1 MEDTTVKL
9 RPLAA
14 GAVLAAVALFG
25 SACGSEDPATPND
38 PAGSSGA
45 EQPGDT
51 SARDEL
57 KAALEKSAQ
66 QTSMKMTISIADGK
80 IDAHIDAAAK
90 TARMTM
96 DMSASG
102 QKMEIEMITIDTD
115 TYVKYVSGG
124 MAEVAKGKWVH
135 VDAASVGLDQLF
147 SDSFFDPEAM
157 LKEDVTVTKV
167 AEGQYKAEMGAGA
180 GPDLGGLFGGITGG
194 GEEPDPGASAGPST
208 TVVTVGADGLV
219 SGFSAEAAGTVEKT
233 EIVFT
238 DYGAPLE
245 VQKPAD
251 KDIVEG

>member
-1 MEDTTVKL
+1 MEDTIVKL

-45 EQPGDT
+45 AQPGDT
-51 SARDEL
+51 AARDEL

-66 QTSMKMTISIADGK
+66 QTSMKMTITMAEGK
-80 IDAHIDAAAK
+80 IEAHIDSAAK

-96 DMSASG
+96 NMSSSG
-102 QKMEIEMITIDTD
+102 QKMEIEMITIDTVA
-115 TYVKYVSGG
+115 YIKYVSGG
-124 MAEVAKGKWVH
+124 MAEVVKGKWVQ
-135 VDAASVGLDQLF
+135 VDAATVGLDQMF
-147 SDSFFDPEAM
+147 TDSFFDPEAM

-167 AEGQYKAEMGAGA
+167 AEGRYKAEMGAGA

-194 GEEPDPGASAGPST
+194 GEEPDPSSSAGPST
-208 TVVTVGADGLV
+208 TVVTVGADDLV
-219 SGFSAEAAGTVEKT
+219 SGFSAEGAGTPETT
-233 EIVFT
+233 EIVFS
-238 DYGAPLE
+238 DYGTPLE
-245 VQKPAD
+245 VKKPAD